1 MVEYVYG
8 LVLGSTLFVYVN
20 IKLFNLTLFT
30 SLSCVN
36 CKWLIGQLHLV
47 IGMGETKLIIP
58 PCISLYTLY
67 CEEEK
72 RKQKRELRPNVSRQ
86 ELVLKYLMAYIVR
99 GE

>member
-58 PCISLYTLY
+58 PCISLYSTY
-67 CEEEK
+67 YIVK
-72 RKQKRELRPNVSRQ
+72 KKKKKQKRA
-86 ELVLKYLMAYIVR
+86 LMCLDR
-99 GE
+99 NWS